1 MPMKDSVTLAA
12 AFAGAFFI
20 IGLPYWQ
27 IPYSQASLPSDIW
40 GPGLF
45 AVVALAAIPR
55 VVSATR
61 FWPTFLVVGAAVPAA
76 VCASRRRDL
85 IGPNISQS
93 VAIGDYSF
101 SRPRIFGGCSG
112 RSCRRASGS
121 SRWRITRSAT
131 EDAYRKRSLQFC

>member
-55 VVSATR
+55 IVSATR

-76 VCASRRRDL
+76 VFARVVVEILSDPTSHNLWPLEIILSAAPGFLAAAAGALVGGLLVRR
-85 IGPNISQS
+85 
-93 VAIGDYSF
+93 
-101 SRPRIFGGCSG
+101 GG
-112 RSCRRASGS
+112 A
-121 SRWRITRSAT
+121 
-131 EDAYRKRSLQFC
+131 